1 MDFFKFPLKLQ
12 FYPSVRSRT
21 RSFGEQPAMAVVC
34 FDSKT
39 RQLLKKYFFEFFDRF
54 YLLYKRIDNIVIIS
68 KTSYFGLYMFV
79 FYMMCI
85 NVFFFK
91 YH

>member
-34 FDSKT
+34 FDSKA
-39 RQLLKKYFFEFFDRF
+39 RQLLEKYFFEFFDRF
-54 YLLYKRIDNIVIIS
+54 YLLYKRVDNIVIIL

-79 FYMMCI
+79 FLYY
-85 NVFFFK
+85 VYYLFFFK